1 MNRACGDSRGLG
13 TAPHR
18 SSTTGSDEFRVY
30 SDDEIRPGLL
40 PRRMPARTREG
51 CGNTTGCYTNVF
63 SEGDRWI
70 SFVVEP
76 RS

>member
-1 MNRACGDSRGLG
+1 MRAATVVASVLLP
-13 TAPHR
+13 TALR
-18 SSTTGSDEFRVY
+18 STTGSDEFRVY